1 MEIKIGIADVA
12 RETSID
18 ADQSADDIVK
28 AYADALAEPNGLLR
42 LADSKGRHLVVPA
55 ARVAY
60 LDLGSP
66 EHRPVGFGAAEQ

>member
-1 MEIKIGIADVA
+1 MEIKIGIADVP
-12 RETSID
+12 REASID
-18 ADQSADDIVK
+18 ADQSADEIVQ
-28 AYADALAEPNGLLR
+28 AYRDALSEPNGLLR
-42 LADSKGRHLVVPA
+42 LADSKGRHLVVSA